1 MSQKKWQPPASACH
15 FKGSKCG
22 FPKKINQRL
31 MFVPYK
37 ASTSPILSLSTLYTK
52 QILYPY
58 DVLIHT
64 NIGTSC
70 IVAALGTGPQLR

>member
-1 MSQKKWQPPASACH
+1 
-15 FKGSKCG
+15 
-22 FPKKINQRL
+22 
-31 MFVPYK
+31 MFVPYE
-37 ASTSPILSLSTLYTK
+37 ASTSPIFSLSALCTK

-70 IVAALGTGPQLR
+70 IVAALGTGPQLW

>member
-1 MSQKKWQPPASACH
+1 
-15 FKGSKCG
+15 
-22 FPKKINQRL
+22 
-31 MFVPYK
+31 MFVPYT
-37 ASTSPILSLSTLYTK
+37 ASTSPIFSLSTLCTK

-70 IVAALGTGPQLR
+70 IEAALGTGPQPGKKKNIIDVDIKDKDKDRCT